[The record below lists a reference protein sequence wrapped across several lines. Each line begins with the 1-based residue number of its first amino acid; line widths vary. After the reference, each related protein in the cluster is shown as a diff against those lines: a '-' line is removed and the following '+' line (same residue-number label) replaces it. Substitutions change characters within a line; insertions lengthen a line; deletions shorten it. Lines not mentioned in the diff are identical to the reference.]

1 MNLEKIAEIT
11 EELRNKAIKDGMAA
25 AEDFTTRHP
34 FMSAGAGWFLRDR
47 LLSYAL
53 RKGMKATSGNTGAQ
67 AAVAGLGL
75 GAHMG
80 NLLFGVRQADK
91 NFRKHMKWRN
101 SLPPGEYESY

>member
-11 EELRNKAIKDGMAA
+11 EELRNKAIKDGMEAA
-25 AEDFTTRHP
+25 DDFTIQHP
-34 FMSAGAGWFLRDR
+34 FISAGAGWYLRDR

-53 RKGMKATSGNTGAQ
+53 RKGMDAASNNRGAQ

-80 NLLFGVRQADK
+80 NILFGVRQAKK
-91 NFRKHMKWRN
+91 NYRDHMKWR
-101 SLPPGEYESY
+101 STLPPGEYEDY